1 MSAICEPAARF
12 QDPIEHSSA
21 LAGLVAGLVVGA
33 VVGAAIV
40 FSGGAALG
48 PILVAACTGAS
59 LGGTIGEFAGSFIT
73 SEAGHVCSGA
83 ESVLIGGQKA
93 ARAIADTV
101 DCDAGQHIAQGSETV
116 FIERFPAA
124 RKSDK
129 TTCGGTIA
137 NGFPSVIV
145 GSGRTDYLDVGD
157 EVPLWLEIGVM
168 VLGLVGMIGEIG
180 LALRAKSAKTIASN
194 SSKVSRS
201 VQFEIN
207 KAAGRAAEKVAA
219 EKLIANGNTIL
230 GSQVSVR
237 TSAGL
242 RRIDYL
248 IQTPTGRIL
257 AVEVKAGKAVRSLAQ
272 LEKDAALASEGGVL
286 VGKNAPAGL
295 QGKQLVIDTIEMVIP

>member
-73 SEAGHVCSGA
+73 SEAGHICSGA

-137 NGFPSVIV
+137 DGFPNVIL
-145 GSGRTDYLDVGD
+145 GSGRADYMEVGR

-168 VLGLVGMIGEIG
+168 VLGIVSVAFELG
-180 LALRAKSAKTIASN
+180 LLLRARAALSIATTT
-194 SSKVSRS
+194 SSKIGATGKVGEEALKQLGGISQKYFRTTQGGRFVDQLVSGIAHESKVGYTSLTKSISKQIAKDMELMATRQIEGS
-201 VQFEIN
+201 TWHFFESPVTGLRGPS
-207 KAAGRAAEKVAA
+207 APLRAALEEAG
-219 EKLIANGNTIL
+219 IDIL
-230 GSQVSVR
+230 VH
-237 TSAGL
+237 
-242 RRIDYL
+242 
-248 IQTPTGRIL
+248 
-257 AVEVKAGKAVRSLAQ
+257 
-272 LEKDAALASEGGVL
+272 
-286 VGKNAPAGL
+286 
-295 QGKQLVIDTIEMVIP
+295 